1 MASIPRIMVVD
12 PTKRLGDIVRAA
24 LAMLDRRH
32 IMVEIP
38 TANEALDEVFRSE
51 IDLAVTAYM
60 LDESMNGIEW
70 AERAIREQAGAPII
84 VAAAPTDTKP
94 DPNKLKQAPFQYIV
108 YTSGEPF
115 LRAVRIGLDG
125 EEVVAAE
132 EGMGQAHL
140 DLGPIPR
147 LDEDAARA
155 ILMGTIRDLGAIGG
169 LISDRAGRIVVDEG
183 ATSYID
189 KTMVTTMLGPSF
201 AQSVKIAPLVGGSG
215 WTLKYFEGE
224 RYLLFALALGY
235 HYFAVF
241 LVDADDKFAFGNITR
256 SGRRDINKIIDL
268 LGEQAWVYETAPS
281 STAET
286 EIAVAE
292 PVAEDSA
299 VEAPAP
305 AAEAASTPD
314 PEELA
319 AKLFATPLEPIDDL
333 DVDAL
338 FGQQADENAFE
349 DIFADDALTASADLL
364 DDDDSVSYEEAQ
376 NMGLLGD

>member
-1 MASIPRIMVVD
+1 MAPIPRIMVVD
-12 PTKRLGDIVRAA
+12 PTERLGDIVRAA
-24 LAMLDRRH
+24 LAMLNRRH

-38 TANEALDEVFRSE
+38 TADAALDEVFRSE

-84 VAAAPTDTKP
+84 VAASPDDPRP
-94 DPNKLKQAPFQYIV
+94 DPTRLKNAPFQHII

-132 EGMGQAHL
+132 EGMGQAQL
-140 DLGPIPR
+140 DLGPIPK
-147 LDEDAARA
+147 LDVDAARA
-155 ILMGTIRDLGAIGG
+155 ILIGTIRDLGAIGG

-183 ATSYID
+183 ATSYVD
-189 KTMVTTMLGPSF
+189 KTLLTTMLGPSF
-201 AQSVKIAPLVGGSG
+201 AQSVKIARQVGGNG
-215 WTLKYFEGE
+215 WTLKYYEGK
-224 RYLLFALALGY
+224 RYSLFALALGY
-235 HYFAVF
+235 HYFALF

-256 SGRRDINKIIDL
+256 SGRRDINKIMEL
-268 LGEQAWVYETAPS
+268 LGEAAWIYETTPEAVV
-281 STAET
+281 ET
-286 EIAVAE
+286 ETAVAE
-292 PVAEDSA
+292 PEAEVSA
-299 VEAPAP
+299 AAPAP
-305 AAEAASTPD
+305 VAEAPPVAE
-314 PEELA
+314 PEDLA
-319 AKLFATPLEPIDDL
+319 AKLFATPLDPIDNL

-338 FGQQADENAFE
+338 FDQQADEDAFE
-349 DIFADDALTASADLL
+349 DVFADDVIETGTDLL